1 MPGPDAPV
9 KPNRVQVRAGHVGA
23 LGVALAI
30 TWLQKNGGSVIIRLF
45 VVALCAIAMTS
56 VASAQ
61 KRYDTGA
68 SDTEIKLGQT
78 MPYSGPLSAFATLG
92 RAEAAYYRMINDQGG
107 VNGRKIT
114 MLSVDDGFSPPK
126 TVEQTRKLVEADGV
140 LAIVGSLGTATNGAV
155 QKYLNGKKIPQLFL
169 ASGAT
174 KWADPEHFPWTMTF
188 TWTYQAEAR
197 VYASYVLKHI
207 PDAKIAIL
215 YQNDDFG
222 KDFLKGFQQGFGD
235 KASSLIVK
243 EATYE
248 VTDATVDS
256 QTVDLAGSGATVFFN
271 IATPKF
277 AAQAIRKAYD
287 IGWHPVQFI
296 DNPAASVGPVMRP
309 AGVEKAK
316 GVLSTGFVKDPTDPQ
331 FQNDADFREW
341 LAWMKKYFPD
351 GSLEDP
357 QNAVGYAQAQ
367 TMVQVLKQCGDD
379 LTRENVMR
387 QAANLKHFHPAMLI
401 DGVDLTT
408 SPTNY
413 EPMRRLRMVRFDGE
427 RFTYFGEIVDSDA
440 D

>member
-1 MPGPDAPV
+1 MSRRFMIAV
-9 KPNRVQVRAGHVGA
+9 
-23 LGVALAI
+23 
-30 TWLQKNGGSVIIRLF
+30 
-45 VVALCAIAMTS
+45 LCCIAMTS
-56 VASAQ
+56 SAFAQ
-61 KRYDTGA
+61 KHYDIGA

-78 MPYSGPLSAFATLG
+78 MPYSGPVSAFATLG
-92 RAEAAYYRMINDQGG
+92 RAEVAYYNLVNDRGG

-126 TVEQTRKLVEADGV
+126 TVEQTRKLIEEDGV
-140 LAIVGSLGTATNGAV
+140 LAIVGSLGTATNGSV
-155 QKYLNGKKIPQLFL
+155 QKYLNLKKIPQIFL

-174 KWADPEHFPWTMTF
+174 KWADPEHYPWTMTF

-197 VYASYVLKHI
+197 VYASYVLKHL

-222 KDFLKGFQQGFGD
+222 KDFRKGFLRRFGD
-235 KASSLIVK
+235 KASSIIIK
-243 EATYE
+243 ELTYE
-248 VTDATVDS
+248 VTDPTVDS
-256 QTVDLAGSGATVFFN
+256 QIVELAASGANVFFN

-287 IGWHPVQFI
+287 VGWHPVQFI
-296 DNPAASVGPVMRP
+296 DNPAASVGTVMKP
-309 AGVEKAK
+309 AGVEKAN

-331 FQNDADFREW
+331 FRDDADFKAW
-341 LAWMKKYFPD
+341 LAWMQKYFPD

-387 QAANLKHFHPAMLI
+387 QAANLKNFHPDMLI
-401 DGVDLTT
+401 DGVDLDT

-413 EPMRRLRMVRFDGE
+413 EPMRKLRMVRFDGE
-427 RFTYFGEIVDSDA
+427 RFSYFGEIIDAGSD
-440 D
+440 

>member
-1 MPGPDAPV
+1 
-9 KPNRVQVRAGHVGA
+9 
-23 LGVALAI
+23 
-30 TWLQKNGGSVIIRLF
+30 
-45 VVALCAIAMTS
+45 VALCAIAMTS

>member
-1 MPGPDAPV
+1 MGEIMSA
-9 KPNRVQVRAGHVGA
+9 RF
-23 LGVALAI
+23 
-30 TWLQKNGGSVIIRLF
+30 II
-45 VVALCAIAMTS
+45 VALCAIAVTS
-56 VASAQ
+56 AASAQ

-68 SDTEIKLGQT
+68 TDTEIKLGQT

-92 RAEAAYYRMINDQGG
+92 RAEAAYYQMINDQGG

-114 MLSVDDGFSPPK
+114 MLSIDDGFSPPK

-197 VYASYVLKHI
+197 VYASYVLKHM

-222 KDFLKGFQQGFGD
+222 KDFLKGFQQRFGD

-256 QTVDLAGSGATVFFN
+256 QIVDLAGSGATVFFN

-277 AAQAIRKAYD
+277 AAQAIRKAFD

-331 FQNDADFREW
+331 FQNDADFKAW

-413 EPMRRLRMVRFDGE
+413 EPMRKLRMVRFDGE
-427 RFTYFGEIVDSDA
+427 RFTYFGEIIDA
-440 D
+440 DAD

>member
-1 MPGPDAPV
+1 MSA
-9 KPNRVQVRAGHVGA
+9 RF
-23 LGVALAI
+23 
-30 TWLQKNGGSVIIRLF
+30 II
-45 VVALCAIAMTS
+45 VALCAIAVTS
-56 VASAQ
+56 AASAQ

-68 SDTEIKLGQT
+68 TDTEIKLGQT

-92 RAEAAYYRMINDQGG
+92 RAEAAYYQMINDQGG

-114 MLSVDDGFSPPK
+114 MLSIDDGFSPPK

-197 VYASYVLKHI
+197 VYASYVLKHM

-222 KDFLKGFQQGFGD
+222 KDFLKGFQQRFGD

-256 QTVDLAGSGATVFFN
+256 QIVDLAGSGATVFFN

-277 AAQAIRKAYD
+277 AAQAIRKAFD

-331 FQNDADFREW
+331 FQNDADFKAW

-413 EPMRRLRMVRFDGE
+413 EPMRKLRMVRFDGE
-427 RFTYFGEIVDSDA
+427 RFTYFGEIIDA
-440 D
+440 DAD

>member
-1 MPGPDAPV
+1 MSM
-9 KPNRVQVRAGHVGA
+9 RIWIA
-23 LGVALAI
+23 LLCCIAI
-30 TWLQKNGGSVIIRLF
+30 TSPS
-45 VVALCAIAMTS
+45 A
-56 VASAQ
+56 AQ

-92 RAEAAYYRMINDQGG
+92 RAEAAYYHMINDQGG

-126 TVEQTRKLVEADGV
+126 TVEQTRKLIEEDGV

-155 QKYLNGKKIPQLFL
+155 QKYLNTKKVPQIFL

-197 VYASYVLKHI
+197 VYASYVLRHM
-207 PDAKIAIL
+207 PDAKIAVL

-222 KDFLKGFQQGFGD
+222 KDFRKGFMQRFGD

-248 VTDATVDS
+248 VTDPTVDS
-256 QTVDLAGSGATVFFN
+256 QVVELAGSGATVFFN

-296 DNPAASVGPVMRP
+296 DNPAASVGTVMKP

-331 FQNDADFREW
+331 FRDDADFKEW
-341 LAWMKKYFPD
+341 LAWMRKYFPE

-387 QAANLKHFHPAMLI
+387 QAANLKNFHPDMLI
-401 DGVDLTT
+401 DGVNLET

-413 EPMRRLRMVRFDGE
+413 EPMRKLRMVRFDGE
-427 RFTYFGEIVDSDA
+427 RFSYFGEIIDAGSD
-440 D
+440 